1 MNSLLIDT
9 IIQIIE
15 EKEKLHWKERNG
27 VVWVQGVNPPNP
39 DIFINKEKVTN
50 IRSYFPR
57 ERFSDIKNPRL
68 KMGHPIIQPRGQN
81 H

>member
-1 MNSLLIDT
+1 MNTLLLAT

-15 EKEKLHWKERNG
+15 EKETSRRKERNG
-27 VVWVQGVNPPNP
+27 VMWYCG
-39 DIFINKEKVTN
+39 INDPHIYINQEKVTN
-50 IRSYFPR
+50 IRSHFPR